1 MPASLLRRVL
11 STSNLLQAWQKNLAN
26 DGVPGVDGVSLQDF
40 ALSVP
45 ARLKALQKE
54 VLRGDYQPQP
64 LKRAW
69 MPREG
74 KTPRALAIP
83 TVKDRVLQTAVALI
97 LSPILE
103 LEFESASYAYR
114 PQRSVQKAVARIAEL
129 RDAGFRWVVDAD
141 ISAYFDTIDHQRL
154 RELVAHHAP
163 DVRLQALIGQ
173 WLDAPIDEGGRR
185 TVPTKGIA
193 QGSPLSP
200 LLANLYL
207 DELDEAI
214 LGQNLH
220 LVRYADDFIILCRE
234 KAQAEDALE
243 LTSDVLQDLK
253 LGLNNAKTRIAHF
266 SHGFRFLG
274 KQFLNND
281 ITDAQAPAQSTQTQA
296 PKPVQSQPGVQPP
309 LDQEPEHPRST
320 GKTSEASTVVP
331 EPPAYSFRTL
341 YLVQQGCQL
350 RKDGE
355 QLCVTKEGT
364 TLSEIPANLLDLVL
378 VYGHNQL
385 TTPALQFC
393 FERAIP
399 VVYLTAQGRFCG
411 VADALDLRAVE
422 LQMLQVQR
430 HTDTAWRLEAAR
442 AIVRGKLENSR
453 LALQRG
459 SRHRQANTHGN
470 EIMLRD
476 LAAHTKSATS
486 LETLNGIEGA
496 GAREYF
502 GAWAQLL
509 PDGWHFDNR
518 NRQPPLDPVNALL
531 SYGYTLL
538 YWNLYAL
545 LRARGLNPHWGAYH
559 ALRPGHAALASDLM
573 EEFRPLL
580 VDRLVLKLMHA
591 GTVQPGQF
599 AISDTGCEIQ
609 LDARR
614 ALIAAFE
621 AQLANPI
628 QHPDSGLVDWRRVID
643 GQTLL
648 WIRTLRGQA
657 AYGRFEV
664 R

>member
-1 MPASLLRRVL
+1 
-11 STSNLLQAWQKNLAN
+11 
-26 DGVPGVDGVSLQDF
+26 
-40 ALSVP
+40 
-45 ARLKALQKE
+45 
-54 VLRGDYQPQP
+54 
-64 LKRAW
+64 

-83 TVKDRVLQTAVALI
+83 TVKDRVLQTAVALV
-97 LSPILE
+97 LSPIFE
-103 LEFESASYAYR
+103 LEFESVSYAYR

-154 RELVAHHAP
+154 RQLVARHVP
-163 DVRLQALIGQ
+163 DIRLQTLIGQ
-173 WLDAPIDEGGRR
+173 WLNAPIDEGGLR
-185 TVPTKGIA
+185 TVPTQGIA

-234 KAQAEDALE
+234 KARAEDALE
-243 LTSDVLQDLK
+243 LTGTVLQDLK
-253 LGLNNAKTRIAHF
+253 LGLNSDKTRIAHF

-274 KQFLNND
+274 KQFFNND
-281 ITDAQAPAQSTQTQA
+281 ITDAHALPQTT
-296 PKPVQSQPGVQPP
+296 PQPP
-309 LDQEPEHPRST
+309 LLQESEPQLST
-320 GKTSEASTVVP
+320 SNEPDASAAAP

-341 YLVQQGCQL
+341 YLLQQGCQL

-355 QLCVTKEGT
+355 QLCVTKDGA
-364 TLSEIPANLLDLVL
+364 TLSQIPAHLLDLVL
-378 VYGHNQL
+378 IYGHNQI

-393 FERAIP
+393 FEHAIP
-399 VVYLTAQGRFCG
+399 VAYLTAQGRFCG
-411 VADALDLRAVE
+411 VADAMDLRAVE

-430 HTDTAWRLEAAR
+430 HADVAWRLETAR

-459 SRHRQANTHGN
+459 SRHRQADTHGS
-470 EIMLRD
+470 EFMLRD
-476 LAAHTKSATS
+476 LASHTKGADTP
-486 LETLNGIEGA
+486 ETLNGIEGA

-509 PDGWHFDNR
+509 PEGWCFEGR

-538 YWNLYAL
+538 HWNVYAL

-580 VDRLVLKLMHA
+580 VDRLVLKLIHA

-599 AISDTGCEIQ
+599 TVSKAGCEIQ

-614 ALIAAFE
+614 SLIEAFE
-621 AQLANPI
+621 AQLASPI
-628 QHPDSGLVDWRRVID
+628 QHPDGGLIDWRRVID
-643 GQTLL
+643 GQVLL
-648 WIRTLRGQA
+648 WTRALRGQA
-657 AYGRFEV
+657 AYCRFEV

>member
-1 MPASLLRRVL
+1 MPASLLRSAL
-11 STSNLLQAWQKNLAN
+11 STSNLNQAWHKNLAN
-26 DGVPGVDGVSLQDF
+26 DGAPGVDGVSLEDF
-40 ALSVP
+40 AQNAP

-54 VLRGDYQPQP
+54 VLRGNYRPQP

-83 TVKDRVLQTAVALI
+83 TVKDRVLQTSVALI
-97 LSPILE
+97 LSPIFE
-103 LEFESASYAYR
+103 LEFESASFAYR
-114 PQRSVQKAVARIAEL
+114 PNRSVQKAVARITAL

-154 RELVAHHAP
+154 RQLVARHVP
-163 DVRLQALIGQ
+163 DERLRALIDQ
-173 WLDAPIDEGGRR
+173 WLKAPVDEGGLR
-185 TVPTKGIA
+185 TVPVLGIA

-214 LGQNLH
+214 LGDNLH

-243 LTSDVLQDLK
+243 LTAEVLKDLK
-253 LGLNNAKTRIAHF
+253 LGLNTDKTRIAHF
-266 SHGFRFLG
+266 SQGFRFLG
-274 KQFLNND
+274 KHFLNDD
-281 ITDAQAPAQSTQTQA
+281 ITETRPPTAVAVPPTQEAEPIAPINSLPQSSS
-296 PKPVQSQPGVQPP
+296 VDS
-309 LDQEPEHPRST
+309 
-320 GKTSEASTVVP
+320 

-341 YLVQQGCQL
+341 YLQQQGCQL
-350 RKDGE
+350 RKNGE
-355 QLCVTKEGT
+355 QLCVTKDGA
-364 TLSEIPANLLDLVL
+364 TLSEIPAHLLDLVL

-411 VADALDLRAVE
+411 LADALDLRAVE

-430 HTDTAWRLEAAR
+430 QTDVAWCLEAAR

-459 SRHRQANTHGN
+459 GRHQQADTHAS

-476 LAAHTKSATS
+476 LAARTKSADTKAA
-486 LETLNGIEGA
+486 LNGLEGA

-502 GAWAQLL
+502 DAWAKLL
-509 PDGWHFDNR
+509 PVGWSFNSR
-518 NRQPPLDPVNALL
+518 NRRPPLDPVNALL

-538 YWNLYAL
+538 YWNIYAL

-580 VDRLVLKLMHA
+580 VDRLVLKLIHA
-591 GTVQPGQF
+591 GTLTPSQF
-599 AISDTGCEIQ
+599 TVSDTACEIQ

-614 ALIAAFE
+614 SLIEAFE
-621 AQLANPI
+621 KQLASPI
-628 QHPDSGLVDWRRVID
+628 QHPDGGPMDWRRIID
-643 GQTLL
+643 GQALL
-648 WIRTLRGQA
+648 WIRALRGQA

>member
-1 MPASLLRRVL
+1 MPASLLRSVL
-11 STSNLLQAWQKNLAN
+11 SSGNLQQAWQKNLAN
-26 DGVPGVDGVSLQDF
+26 DGVAGVDGVSLQDF
-40 ALSVP
+40 ALS
-45 ARLKALQKE
+45 ASTRLKALQKE

-83 TVKDRVLQTAVALI
+83 TVKDRVLQTAVALV

-103 LEFESASYAYR
+103 LEFETASYAYR
-114 PQRSVQKAVARIAEL
+114 PQRSVQKAVARITEL

-154 RELVAHHAP
+154 RELVAHHVP
-163 DVRLQALIGQ
+163 DERLQGLIAQ
-173 WLDAPIDEGGRR
+173 WLQAPVDEGGRR

-207 DELDEAI
+207 DALDEAI
-214 LGQNLH
+214 LGQSLH

-253 LGLNNAKTRIAHF
+253 LGLNNDKTRIAHF

-281 ITDAQAPAQSTQTQA
+281 VIEVPVLTAPEPIPTPVPGPPSAPATTVPEPA
-296 PKPVQSQPGVQPP
+296 PT
-309 LDQEPEHPRST
+309 LAADT
-320 GKTSEASTVVP
+320 EAP

-341 YLVQQGCQL
+341 YLLQQGCQL

-355 QLCVTKEGT
+355 QLCVVKEGA
-364 TLSEIPANLLDLVL
+364 TLSQIPAHLLDLVL

-399 VVYLTAQGRFCG
+399 VAYLTAQGRFCG

-430 HTDTAWRLEAAR
+430 HTDAAWCLEAAR

-459 SRHRQANTHGN
+459 SRHRQADTHDA

-476 LAAHTKSATS
+476 LATHTKSADT

-496 GAREYF
+496 GAKEYF
-502 GAWAQLL
+502 AAWAKLL
-509 PDGWHFDNR
+509 PDGWRFDSR

-559 ALRPGHAALASDLM
+559 ALRAGHAALASDLI
-573 EEFRPLL
+573 EEFRALL
-580 VDRLVLKLMHA
+580 VDRLVLKLLHA
-591 GTVQPGQF
+591 GSVQPGQF
-599 AISDTGCEIQ
+599 TVSESGCEIQ

-614 ALIAAFE
+614 TLIEAFE

-628 QHPDSGLVDWRRVID
+628 RHPDSGLIDWRRVID
-643 GQTLL
+643 GQALL

-657 AYGRFEV
+657 EYRRFEV